1 MFGKKKSVAGLDI
14 GSSSIK
20 MVELEGKLNN
30 LNLVSLGFENL
41 PGDTIIDGQIMELNV
56 VSDVIQSVCTNH
68 QVNADNVVTGVSGH
82 SVILKN
88 IVLPPMSHEELEES
102 IDWHAEEHIP
112 YDLADVSLDYQVTAE
127 TADSTHVLIAACK
140 RERIDNIKQAIQLA
154 GKTPVVIDVD
164 TFALQNCYEVNYN
177 PTDDDVVTLLNIG
190 ASTMNVNIVKGTRS
204 LFTRDITVGG
214 SQFTDVLQRSLGLNF
229 QQAEAVK
236 RGVAGRGRRHRRKIH
251 RAADEQ
257 RDRDR
262 RDGDPKDFRFLSCDD
277 RGQLRR
283 VVQKILISG
292 GGSKLAG
299 LAQELSERL
308 ELPVEVLEPVPQYQ
322 SRRQEIRPGLS
333 QRDRAGNGGCRRIG
347 RKGSVNKMIKINLLN
362 SVTERQSGTV
372 AAVDRKISSPASRF
386 LLMSVVV
393 ERYARRRHRLGRYQ
407 HADGKDR
414 GRTRA

>member
-30 LNLVSLGFENL
+30 LSLVSLGFENL

-56 VSDVIQSVCTNH
+56 VSDVIMSVCSNH
-68 QVNADNVVTGVSGH
+68 QVNATNVVTGVSGH

-88 IVLPPMSHEELEES
+88 IVLPSMTREELEES

-127 TADSTHVLIAACK
+127 TPDSTHVLIAACK

-177 PTDDDVVTLLNIG
+177 PTDDQVVTLLNIG

-236 RGVAGRGRRHRRKIH
+236 RGVVD
-251 RAADEQ
+251 AADGIEEKSIEPLMNNVTEIVAMEIQ
-257 RDRDR
+257 
-262 RDGDPKDFRFLSCDD
+262 KTFDFYRATTEDNETI
-277 RGQLRR
+277 
-283 VVQKILISG
+283 VQKILISG
-292 GGSKLAG
+292 GGSKLTG
-299 LAQELSERL
+299 LSEELSHRL
-308 ELPVEVLEPVPQYQ
+308 ELPVEILDPF
-322 SRRQEIRPGLS
+322 R
-333 QRDRAGNGGCRRIG
+333 N
-347 RKGSVNKMIKINLLN
+347 IK
-362 SVTERQSGTV
+362 V
-372 AAVDRKISSPASRF
+372 
-386 LLMSVVV
+386 
-393 ERYARRRHRLGRYQ
+393 
-407 HADGKDR
+407 DGKKFDPDYLSEIVPEMAVAVGLAVR
-414 GRTRA
+414 GV

>member
-14 GSSSIK
+14 GSSSVK
-20 MVELEGKLNN
+20 MVELGGNLTN

-41 PGDTIIDGQIMELNV
+41 PADTIIDGQIMELNV
-56 VSDVIQSVCTNH
+56 VSDVIQNVCTNH
-68 QVNADNVVTGVSGH
+68 QVSAERVVTGVSGH

-88 IVLPPMSHEELEES
+88 IVLPSMNREELEES

-127 TADSTHVLIAACK
+127 TPDSTMVMIAACK

-164 TFALQNCYEVNYN
+164 TFALQNCYEINYRPSEN
-177 PTDDDVVTLLNIG
+177 DVVTLLNIG

-236 RGVAGRGRRHRRKIH
+236 RGVVDAASGIEEKSIEPLMNNVTEIVAMEIQKTFDFY
-251 RAADEQ
+251 RATTEDNET
-257 RDRDR
+257 
-262 RDGDPKDFRFLSCDD
+262 
-277 RGQLRR
+277 

-292 GGSKLAG
+292 GGSKLVG
-299 LAQELSERL
+299 LAQELSQRL
-308 ELPVEVLEPVPQYQ
+308 ELPVEILDPFRNIKVDNKKFDPEYLSEIVP
-322 SRRQEIRPGLS
+322 EMAVAVGLAIRG
-333 QRDRAGNGGCRRIG
+333 
-347 RKGSVNKMIKINLLN
+347 V
-362 SVTERQSGTV
+362 
-372 AAVDRKISSPASRF
+372 
-386 LLMSVVV
+386 
-393 ERYARRRHRLGRYQ
+393 
-407 HADGKDR
+407 
-414 GRTRA
+414 

>member
-20 MVELEGKLNN
+20 MIELEGKLNN

-56 VSDVIQSVCTNH
+56 VSDVIRSVCINH
-68 QVNADNVVTGVSGH
+68 QVNADRVVTGVSGH

-88 IVLPPMSHEELEES
+88 IVLPSMSKEELEES

-127 TADSTHVLIAACK
+127 TAESTHVLIAACK

-154 GKTPVVIDVD
+154 GKSPVIIDVD

-177 PTDDDVVTLLNIG
+177 PTESDVVTLLNIG

-236 RGVAGRGRRHRRKIH
+236 RGVADAVDGVEVKAIEPLMNNVTEIVAMEIQKTFDFY
-251 RAADEQ
+251 RATTEDNET
-257 RDRDR
+257 
-262 RDGDPKDFRFLSCDD
+262 
-277 RGQLRR
+277 

-308 ELPVEVLEPVPQYQ
+308 ELPVEILDPFRNIKVDKKKFDPDYLSEIVP
-322 SRRQEIRPGLS
+322 EMAVAVGL
-333 QRDRAGNGGCRRIG
+333 
-347 RKGSVNKMIKINLLN
+347 
-362 SVTERQSGTV
+362 
-372 AAVDRKISSPASRF
+372 AV
-386 LLMSVVV
+386 
-393 ERYARRRHRLGRYQ
+393 
-407 HADGKDR
+407 R
-414 GRTRA
+414 GV

>member
-1 MFGKKKSVAGLDI
+1 MFGKKKSIAGLDI

-30 LNLVSLGFENL
+30 LSLTSLGFENL

-56 VSDVIQSVCTNH
+56 VSDVIQSVCANH
-68 QVNADNVVTGVSGH
+68 QVSATNVVTGVSGH

-88 IVLPPMSHEELEES
+88 IVLPPMSQEELEES

-127 TADSTHVLIAACK
+127 TPEATSVLIAACK

-164 TFALQNCYEVNYN
+164 TFALQNCYEVNYQ
-177 PTDDDVVTLLNIG
+177 PADDEVVTLLNIG

-236 RGVAGRGRRHRRKIH
+236 RGVVDAVDGLEEKAIEPLMNNVTEIVAMEIQKTFDFY
-251 RAADEQ
+251 RATTEDNETQ
-257 RDRDR
+257 V
-262 RDGDPKDFRFLSCDD
+262 G
-277 RGQLRR
+277 
-283 VVQKILISG
+283 KILISG

-299 LAQELSERL
+299 LSQELSQRL
-308 ELPVEVLEPVPQYQ
+308 EMPVEVLNPFRNIKVDNKKFDPDYINEIVP
-322 SRRQEIRPGLS
+322 EMAVAVGLAIRG
-333 QRDRAGNGGCRRIG
+333 
-347 RKGSVNKMIKINLLN
+347 V
-362 SVTERQSGTV
+362 
-372 AAVDRKISSPASRF
+372 
-386 LLMSVVV
+386 
-393 ERYARRRHRLGRYQ
+393 
-407 HADGKDR
+407 
-414 GRTRA
+414 

>member
-1 MFGKKKSVAGLDI
+1 MFGKKKSIAGLDI

-56 VSDVIQSVCTNH
+56 VSDVIQSVCVNH
-68 QVNADNVVTGVSGH
+68 QVNADRVVTGVSGH

-88 IVLPPMSHEELEES
+88 IVLPPMSREELEES

-112 YDLADVSLDYQVTAE
+112 YDLADVSLDYQITAE
-127 TADSTHVLIAACK
+127 SPESTHVLIAACK

-164 TFALQNCYEVNYN
+164 TFALQNCYEVNYQ
-177 PTDDDVVTLLNIG
+177 PDEADVVTLLNIG

-236 RGVAGRGRRHRRKIH
+236 RGVSEAIEGIEEKSIEPLMNNVTEIVAMEIQKTFDFY
-251 RAADEQ
+251 RATTEDNETI
-257 RDRDR
+257 
-262 RDGDPKDFRFLSCDD
+262 
-277 RGQLRR
+277 
-283 VVQKILISG
+283 VQKILISG
-292 GGSKLAG
+292 GGSKLKG

-308 ELPVEVLEPVPQYQ
+308 ELPVEILDPFRNIKVDTKKFDPDYLSEIVP
-322 SRRQEIRPGLS
+322 EMAVAVGL
-333 QRDRAGNGGCRRIG
+333 A
-347 RKGSVNKMIKINLLN
+347 L
-362 SVTERQSGTV
+362 
-372 AAVDRKISSPASRF
+372 
-386 LLMSVVV
+386 
-393 ERYARRRHRLGRYQ
+393 
-407 HADGKDR
+407 R
-414 GRTRA
+414 GV